1 MDFAPYQDTA
11 PESTRALSP
20 PPRRSTSRSPNPK
33 SPPPNR
39 GTTDPFLS
47 STLPAPN
54 HFSDDPRRDG
64 RGFGNTDLESGR
76 MDVNLFETSL
86 PLRLDYEAML
96 AYLLLPP
103 AGGVLLLVLEHKSDY
118 VRFPAHKPRPGNP
131 PNLLLDVDPIMVN
144 LRLRSRL
151 DRLLNNARIPRW

>member
-33 SPPPNR
+33 SPPPTR
-39 GTTDPFLS
+39 DTTNPY
-47 STLPAPN
+47 LPAPS
-54 HFSDDPRRDG
+54 HFTDDSRGHDG
-64 RGFGNTDLESGR
+64 SFGNTNLESGR
-76 MDVNLFETSL
+76 ANINLFETSL

-103 AGGVLLLVLEHKSDY
+103 AGGVFLLLVEHKSDY
-118 VRFPAHKPRPGNP
+118 VRYVQLQNHRAATTS
-131 PNLLLDVDPIMVN
+131 L
-144 LRLRSRL
+144 
-151 DRLLNNARIPRW
+151 